1 MAKEFKYEIT
11 KRIATLKEAGYRT
24 KELNMVSYDG
34 AAPKYDLRVWMHF
47 DTGLKMGDRHPDAD
61 EFLDVELIPLK
72 DLVTEVL
79 AGRIP
84 DAKTQIA
91 VLKAAAHEGILK

>member
-11 KRIATLKEAGYRT
+11 KRIAILKEAGYRT

-47 DTGLKMGDRHPDAD
+47 DTGLKMGKGITLDAD
-61 EFLDVELIPLK
+61 ELRALRDVLNGLE
-72 DLVTEVL
+72 DL
-79 AGRIP
+79 
-84 DAKTQIA
+84 
-91 VLKAAAHEGILK
+91 

>member
-11 KRIATLKEAGYRT
+11 KRIATLKETGYRT

-47 DTGLKMGDRHPDAD
+47 DTGLKMGKGITLDAD
-61 EFLDVELIPLK
+61 ELRALRDVLNGLE
-72 DLVTEVL
+72 DL
-79 AGRIP
+79 
-84 DAKTQIA
+84 
-91 VLKAAAHEGILK
+91 

>member
-47 DTGLKMGDRHPDAD
+47 DTGLKMGKGITLSDD
-61 EFLDVELIPLK
+61 ELEKLK
-72 DLVTEVL
+72 QLL
-79 AGRIP
+79 Q
-84 DAKTQIA
+84 K
-91 VLKAAAHEGILK
+91 L

>member
-1 MAKEFKYEIT
+1 MAKEFKHEIT

-47 DTGLKMGDRHPDAD
+47 DTGLKMGKGITLDAD
-61 EFLDVELIPLK
+61 ELRALRDVLNGLE
-72 DLVTEVL
+72 DL
-79 AGRIP
+79 
-84 DAKTQIA
+84 
-91 VLKAAAHEGILK
+91 